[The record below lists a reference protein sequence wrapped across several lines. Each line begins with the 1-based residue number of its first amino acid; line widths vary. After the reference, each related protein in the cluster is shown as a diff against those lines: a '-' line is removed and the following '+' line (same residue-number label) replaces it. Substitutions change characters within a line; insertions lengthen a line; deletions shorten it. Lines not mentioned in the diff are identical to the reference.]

1 MKIKEFLKERL
12 LSKISLPDLL
22 LIIFLIIL
30 FIVPNTK
37 FSNQEFDG
45 IEKRKLVTFPKFLV
59 NNKINMKFGQQ
70 FGLFYNDRH
79 RKRSDFIDFYFL
91 VNELINGKQENL
103 SGIEGKDNWFFTTID
118 DSIRIFQNLSFFDYS
133 ELIKIKNNMERL
145 DKWGKENG
153 IKVIFLI
160 PPGKSSVYG
169 EYFPSK
175 YKKINSEGRIDLLKK
190 YLDNNSYLNLLYPKK
205 LLIDA
210 KTDDELLY
218 YKGDTHWTLLGS
230 YLVYKE
236 LVSEINK
243 TMNKTFLP
251 INIDEFNYEK
261 KSYKEAFGKDGD
273 ICGNM
278 RMQDGCNDV
287 KYKIFTSF
295 KKGYTPE
302 KYNFKILY
310 IGDSFSDALIYWT
323 NFNFNY
329 ERYWYNET
337 AELCDNFSI
346 KLLEKDILDKKP
358 DVLVIEM
365 VERLSFKLL
374 DLYKD

>member
-1 MKIKEFLKERL
+1 
-12 LSKISLPDLL
+12 
-22 LIIFLIIL
+22 
-30 FIVPNTK
+30 
-37 FSNQEFDG
+37 
-45 IEKRKLVTFPKFLV
+45 
-59 NNKINMKFGQQ
+59 
-70 FGLFYNDRH
+70 
-79 RKRSDFIDFYFL
+79 
-91 VNELINGKQENL
+91 
-103 SGIEGKDNWFFTTID
+103 
-118 DSIRIFQNLSFFDYS
+118 
-133 ELIKIKNNMERL
+133 
-145 DKWGKENG
+145 
-153 IKVIFLI
+153 
-160 PPGKSSVYG
+160 
-169 EYFPSK
+169 
-175 YKKINSEGRIDLLKK
+175 
-190 YLDNNSYLNLLYPKK
+190 
-205 LLIDA
+205 
-210 KTDDELLY
+210 
-218 YKGDTHWTLLGS
+218 
-230 YLVYKE
+230 
-236 LVSEINK
+236 
-243 TMNKTFLP
+243 
-251 INIDEFNYEK
+251 
-261 KSYKEAFGKDGD
+261 
-273 ICGNM
+273 M